1 MLCLLALAAPG
12 LHTVDHAPRRNPR
25 AALVPDPWAAAR
37 IGIKTDYLTE
47 TELEPLKAAEFER
60 DVDNLVNILVDS
72 AKPIK
77 RDNGASRLKHVPR
90 WFGRDEQ
97 VGALFLPAPP
107 FTTRPPASQ
116 PRPGRTTCR

>member
-12 LHTVDHAPRRNPR
+12 LHTPRRHPR
-25 AALVPDPWAAAR
+25 LALGPEDPWAAAR

-47 TELEPLKAAEFER
+47 TELEPLKAAQFQR
-60 DVDNLVNILVDS
+60 DVDHLVNILVDS

-77 RDNGASRLKHVPR
+77 RDNGARRLKHVPR